1 MNSNA
6 KMLYGVIHIGSTAL
20 SMRIVSYHNLDDIQ
34 VIEEVAKEVT
44 FGEEV
49 YLNKKL
55 SFASVNRLCSM
66 LNGLKQL
73 LNDYQVKEYSVYA
86 TAVFREAE
94 NKRAILDLIHVNTGF
109 DVQVLD
115 MSQEIYLEHFA
126 LQHQLRKY
134 NHKNSHSLGS
144 DFMFVDITSGAMGLT
159 VWQGGVLTY
168 QHDIHVGTL
177 RLLETFSA
185 NQRASRDYPDALAEY
200 IHAVMRPVWKTIEQY
215 HPSTLVF
222 SGRESR
228 IIARL
233 LGWPVIKHNMAICSP
248 EKINSLYDAVGR
260 QSSSHIRQA
269 YGITEA
275 EADVVLPTI
284 HIYREILEHVPANKV
299 VMMGTTFLES
309 LSMYYGAGKTDDQA
323 IVEMQIQNLK
333 LTESIAEGYYYEP
346 KHEHCM
352 QNYSHIIIDAFR
364 SVNGLGKREEFLLSM
379 ALILSQIGKYVNL
392 IDSSRNTWSLI
403 RSIDIFGISEKEKDA
418 VACIA
423 FYEHKGMPEEDD
435 YAFKLLDDS
444 MKMTVLKLIA
454 VFRLVRAMDISRK
467 QKIQDVTA
475 RMVDDTLLIEYDTS
489 ARTALESWFFEKEND
504 LFKSVFGIEAKLERR

>member
-1 MNSNA
+1 MNSNT

-94 NKRAILDLIHVNTGF
+94 NKRAILDLVHVNTGF

-144 DFMFVDITSGAMGLT
+144 DFLFVDITSGAMGLT

-222 SGRESR
+222 SGHESR

-248 EKINSLYDAVGR
+248 EKINSLSWMQSGGSRLPISGR
-260 QSSSHIRQA
+260 HMELQKRKRMWFF
-269 YGITEA
+269 
-275 EADVVLPTI
+275 LPF
-284 HIYREILEHVPANKV
+284 IY
-299 VMMGTTFLES
+299 
-309 LSMYYGAGKTDDQA
+309 
-323 IVEMQIQNLK
+323 
-333 LTESIAEGYYYEP
+333 
-346 KHEHCM
+346 
-352 QNYSHIIIDAFR
+352 
-364 SVNGLGKREEFLLSM
+364 
-379 ALILSQIGKYVNL
+379 IGKFW
-392 IDSSRNTWSLI
+392 NTYRRIKWS
-403 RSIDIFGISEKEKDA
+403 
-418 VACIA
+418 
-423 FYEHKGMPEEDD
+423 
-435 YAFKLLDDS
+435 
-444 MKMTVLKLIA
+444 
-454 VFRLVRAMDISRK
+454 
-467 QKIQDVTA
+467 
-475 RMVDDTLLIEYDTS
+475 
-489 ARTALESWFFEKEND
+489 
-504 LFKSVFGIEAKLERR
+504 